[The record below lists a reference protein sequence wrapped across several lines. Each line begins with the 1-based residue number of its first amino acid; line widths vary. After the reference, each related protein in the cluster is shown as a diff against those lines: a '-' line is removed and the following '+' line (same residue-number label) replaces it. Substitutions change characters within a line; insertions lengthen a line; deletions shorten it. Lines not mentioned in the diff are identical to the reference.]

1 MLDKNG
7 VEIKIGDM
15 VTVEYKVT
23 QLHQAKGGVSAKP
36 LPARVKLLCGDH
48 VEVIAASLVSVNQ
61 RDDKGND
68 SDKPEEPKNDQPSSH

>member
-48 VEVIAASLVSVNQ
+48 VEVIAASLVSVK
-61 RDDKGND
+61 RDTDDAPDGGYV
-68 SDKPEEPKNDQPSSH
+68 EEPKNDQPSSH